1 LETIIARAGRHP
13 FSTFLAALLV
23 LAAIAAA
30 AFFALAWHRPI
41 DPVAQPAPAS
51 FDRALVRRGEQL
63 AALGDCASCHTTRAG
78 SPFAGGVPLPTQ
90 FGTIHGTNITPEPET
105 GIGAWSEEA
114 FRRALR
120 EGVSRDG
127 HLLYPA
133 FPYDHFTHLAD
144 DDIQALYAFVMTR
157 DPVRSET
164 PANRLVFPLQFRPLV
179 AGWNLLY
186 LKEGPVQPSAQGAQ
200 MARGEYLVESLA
212 HCAACHSPRNALG
225 AERHDEAYLAGGEAE
240 GWHATAL
247 NSNSPSPVPWTQATL
262 AAYLRTGLVPD
273 HAMTAGP
280 MQDVVYN
287 LSHADPADLDAIAA
301 YITARMG
308 APTPERQAREAASRQ
323 KAALGSLAAVHPTTP
338 APAGGEAALALGASV
353 YAGSCAGC
361 HDQGRG
367 VSSDA
372 ALRLPLAVALH
383 IPDPRNLV
391 HIVREGIQPP
401 DGHTGRWMPPFEG
414 SLSDDE
420 LTALVTWLRRQ
431 GTDAPPWNDV
441 ARNVKESGT
450 AP

>member
-1 LETIIARAGRHP
+1 VRARRHP
-13 FSTFLAALLV
+13 FSTFLVTLLV
-23 LAAIAAA
+23 LVIIGAAV
-30 AFFALAWHRPI
+30 FFALAWHSAI
-41 DPVAQPAPAS
+41 DPVAPPARAS
-51 FDRALVRRGEQL
+51 FDHALVKRGEQL
-63 AALGDCASCHTTRAG
+63 AALGDCSSCHTTRAG
-78 SPFAGGVPLPTQ
+78 SPYAGGVPLQTN

-105 GIGAWSEEA
+105 GIGMWPEEA

-133 FPYDHFTHLAD
+133 FPYDHFTRLTD
-144 DDIQALYAFVMTR
+144 DDIHALYAFVMTR

-179 AGWNLLY
+179 AGWDFLY
-186 LKEGPVQPSAQGAQ
+186 LKQGRAQPAQQDAQ
-200 MARGEYLVESLA
+200 MARGEYLVQSLG
-212 HCAACHSPRNALG
+212 HCSGCHSPRNALG
-225 AERHDEAYLAGGEAE
+225 AERHEDAYLAGGEAE

-247 NSNSPSPVPWTQATL
+247 NANSPSPVPWTQATL

-280 MQDVVYN
+280 MQDVVNN
-287 LSHADPADLDAIAA
+287 LSHADAGDIDAIAA
-301 YITARMG
+301 YIVAQMG
-308 APTPERQAREAASRQ
+308 PPTPERQAREAASRQ
-323 KAALGSLAAVHPTTP
+323 KAALDSLAAVHPTTQ
-338 APAGGEAALALGASV
+338 APASDEATLALGASV

-367 VSSDA
+367 LSSNE

-383 IPDPRNLV
+383 MPDPRNLI
-391 HIVREGIQPP
+391 HLVRQGIQPV
-401 DGHTGRWMPPFEG
+401 DGHTGRWMPGFEG

-431 GTDAPPWNDV
+431 GTDAPPWKNV
-441 ARNVKESGT
+441 AHDVKESGT